1 MWGMEQIFV
10 LKSAIES
17 HLERTIDEPL
27 KLGIILEAPL
37 NKTSP

>member
-10 LKSAIES
+10 LKPAIES

-27 KLGIILEAPL
+27 KLGTILEAPL
-37 NKTSP
+37 NKTSS